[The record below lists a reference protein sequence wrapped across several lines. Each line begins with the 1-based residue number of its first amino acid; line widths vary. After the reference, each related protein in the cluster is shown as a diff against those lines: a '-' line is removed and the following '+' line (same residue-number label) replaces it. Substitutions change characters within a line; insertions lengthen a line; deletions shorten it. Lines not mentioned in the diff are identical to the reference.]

1 MNPQPPRPPE
11 NKDALSALSYSVVR
25 DNNGPQLAYVY
36 FEDEPGRRS
45 AAKLLTRDEAR
56 RIAANIA
63 KLRELFVPYCSDQQ
77 FRSGLASWKIG
88 VFATR
93 SE

>member
-1 MNPQPPRPPE
+1 V
-11 NKDALSALSYSVVR
+11 LYR
-25 DNNGPQLAYVY
+25 DRQRRAKAGHVY

-63 KLRELFVPYCSDQQ
+63 KLPELL
-77 FRSGLASWKIG
+77 RKA
-88 VFATR
+88 
-93 SE
+93 